1 MSVRVEVWGEFA
13 CFSRPELKTD
23 RVSYDVMT
31 PSAARGILES
41 IYWHPG
47 VRWFIDRIFVMNPIR
62 EERQPAETDAIRMM
76 CMKRNEVKS
85 KISAN
90 NVRTA
95 MTGKAGELYLDTSS
109 ERNQRTS
116 LILRDVHYVIEAHF
130 VIGEGAGSGDNP
142 GKVQDIVKRRLKKGQ
157 CFQQPYLGCREFPAG
172 FREWAGG
179 APETVPLTQDLGYML
194 YDMDYSETGEIR
206 PRFFRAWL
214 KNGVM
219 DLRECEVIM

>member
-13 CFSRPELKTD
+13 CFSRPELKTE
-23 RVSYDVMT
+23 RVSYDVIT

-41 IYWHPG
+41 VYWHPG
-47 VRWFIDRIFVMNPIR
+47 LKWTIDRIHVMHPIQT
-62 EERQPAETDAIRMM
+62 ERQSESGGIRMM

-90 NVRTA
+90 NVRTV
-95 MTGKAGELYLDTSS
+95 MTGKTGELYLDTAA

-116 LILRDVHYVIEAHF
+116 LILRDVRYVIEAHF
-130 VIGEGAGSGDNP
+130 EIGVGANPGDNP

-157 CFQQPYLGCREFPAG
+157 CFQQPYLGCREFPAC
-172 FREWAGG
+172 FREWEGG
-179 APETVPLTQDLGYML
+179 APETVPLTKDLGYML
-194 YDMDYSETGEIR
+194 YDMDYSAGEIR
-206 PRFFRAWL
+206 PRFFRARL